1 MTEDDNYDPITG
13 VTDLT
18 AEETEMLL
26 WLAVIGGVAGA
37 VWKLLVG

>member
-1 MTEDDNYDPITG
+1 MTDDDYDEITG
-13 VTDLT
+13 LTDLT
-18 AEETEMLL
+18 PEEIEMLL